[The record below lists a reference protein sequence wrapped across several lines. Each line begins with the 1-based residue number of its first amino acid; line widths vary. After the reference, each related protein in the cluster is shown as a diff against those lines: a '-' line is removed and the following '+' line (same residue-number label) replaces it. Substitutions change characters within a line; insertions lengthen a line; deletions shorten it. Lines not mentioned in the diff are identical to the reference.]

1 MRQVRIYIALFAVA
15 AVALLIVPRFHAA
28 DSLPSQIADDTFWK
42 LIENSS
48 EPGGAFQSE
57 NFLSNETGFQ
67 SVIPTLKQTTT
78 PGGVY
83 MGVGPEQNF
92 TYIAAIRPKMV
103 FIIDIR
109 HQNMLEHMIY
119 KTAFEM
125 SSDRAEFLARLFSR

>member
-1 MRQVRIYIALFAVA
+1 MRKFKVQYAVLA
-15 AVALLIVPRFHAA
+15 VLSLVALLLLSAPRFRAA
-28 DSLPSQIADDTFWK
+28 DSLPSQIADDAFWK
-42 LIENSS
+42 LIETSS
-48 EPGGAFQSE
+48 EDGGIFQSE

-67 SVIPTLKQTTT
+67 AVIPTLRQTTK

-92 TYIAAIRPKMV
+92 TYIAGIRPKIA

-119 KTAFEM
+119 KAIFEL
-125 SSDRAEFLARLFSR
+125 SSDRVDFVSK